1 MIRRL
6 DPVLVLAEWP
16 VTHDREGLYMFRHND
31 GFVVWTE
38 QNDRWQSILVSEIEP
53 IDREDMSEEL
63 IRQRGIFSD
72 A

>member
-1 MIRRL
+1 
-6 DPVLVLAEWP
+6 VLAEWP
-16 VTHDREGLYMFRHND
+16 VTFDREGLYICRCDD

-38 QNDRWQSILVSEIEP
+38 TPERDRWKAQEVSEIEP
-53 IDREDMSEEL
+53 LDLEDVSEEL